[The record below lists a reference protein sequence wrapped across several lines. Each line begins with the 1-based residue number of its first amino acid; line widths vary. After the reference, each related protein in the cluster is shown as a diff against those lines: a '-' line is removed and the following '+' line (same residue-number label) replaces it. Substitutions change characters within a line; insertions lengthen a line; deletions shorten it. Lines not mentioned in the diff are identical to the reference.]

1 MYNNI
6 YNDIPLLTFER
17 GIIAPALPLLIM
29 ILYNHASLAK
39 HVTNE
44 SSLTKVYKDTVIK
57 VRYTCIPAMILLCM
71 SD

>member
-39 HVTNE
+39 HVMNE
-44 SSLTKVYKDTVIK
+44 SSFKKSLQKYDI
-57 VRYTCIPAMILLCM
+57 M
-71 SD
+71 